1 MTFINR
7 PTALICAALLA
18 TTLVA
23 GCSKESDDVE
33 QTQTAPATAETP
45 AAPVDLGDGL
55 SYRILRPGTGASPT
69 LSDVIRVHYRGTLAD
84 GTVFDSSYKRGQ
96 PADFPLGRLIPGWQK
111 AIPLMKE
118 GAKWELHIPAALA
131 YGEKGAGDVIPPGAP
146 LTFEIELIKVLPPA
160 QGQE

>member
-1 MTFINR
+1 MIFSR

-18 TTLVA
+18 ATLLA

-33 QTQTAPATAETP
+33 QTRTAAPETP
-45 AAPVDLGDGL
+45 APLVDLGDGL
-55 SYRILRPGTGASPT
+55 SYRVLRAGTGASPT
-69 LSDVIRVHYRGTLAD
+69 LSDVIRVDYRGTLAD
-84 GTVFDSSYKRGQ
+84 GTVFDSSYQRGE
-96 PADFPLGRLIPGWQK
+96 PADFPLVRLIPGWQK

-131 YGEKGAGDVIPPGAP
+131 YGEKGAGDLIPPNAP